1 MYCNCT
7 TTGKCFVTYFSS
19 PLNQETLDEMSILEA
34 LEAAHLSLI
43 EQMEASPDLAQAVQV
58 SPAILNN

>member
-1 MYCNCT
+1 
-7 TTGKCFVTYFSS
+7 
-19 PLNQETLDEMSILEA
+19 MSILEA